1 MVKNLLPM
9 RETWAQPLD
18 WEDPLEK
25 AMATRCGILFFSS
38 SVLPAGK
45 SHGQRSLVATVH
57 RVTTESDVTGRMGD
71 ARPLAPTEAPE
82 PSTVTERWL
91 TEQTAGTGF
100 EAKVSAAPRS
110 PATFPGVPILQAA
123 VIPHLSDLPARR
135 LRRAEQILD

>member
-1 MVKNLLPM
+1 
-9 RETWAQPLD
+9 
-18 WEDPLEK
+18 
-25 AMATRCGILFFSS
+25 MA
-38 SVLPAGK
+38 A
-45 SHGQRSLVATVH
+45 VH

-123 VIPHLSDLPARR
+123 AIPHLSDLPARR